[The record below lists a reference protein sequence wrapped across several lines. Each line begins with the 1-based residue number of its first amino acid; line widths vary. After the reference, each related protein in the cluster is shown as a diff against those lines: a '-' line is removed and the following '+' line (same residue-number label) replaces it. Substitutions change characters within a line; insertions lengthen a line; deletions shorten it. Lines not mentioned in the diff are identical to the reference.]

1 MATHIGR
8 DGVIKVGANS
18 VAELRS
24 FSIEESADTAED
36 TVMTDTARTHI
47 ITLTSFT
54 GSADVYWDETDTNG
68 QVALAVGTSAVIQ
81 FYPEGAASTATYYE
95 GTMLVTGVSRS
106 SSFDGM
112 VEASITFQGT
122 GALTTEVVA

>member
-81 FYPEGAASTATYYE
+81 FYPEGTATAATYYE